1 MTSFRY
7 KNVLKLSISELLG
20 IVMEKLIIWK
30 KDCLMRIL
38 KIQYKPTSY
47 FWIKPN
53 RQIFKLLISQNKCHV
68 IFFLKSF
75 HLLFSEQ
82 KFLQAVLIYL
92 DYLSTKFLSNTI
104 CPVVDCVYS
113 SLFSGKVEFL
123 LKILRSSEKLLFW
136 ILKIT
141 CFLYEEKCQHKKMC
155 FEESSILS
163 TWYVWD
169 PRELK
174 IVKYSK
180 ADFILGHPVSLIP
193 FYPSL

>member
-7 KNVLKLSISELLG
+7 KNVFKLSISELLG

-38 KIQYKPTSY
+38 KIQYEPTSY
-47 FWIKPN
+47 FWIKSN

-123 LKILRSSEKLLFW
+123 LKILRSSGKLLFW
-136 ILKIT
+136 I
-141 CFLYEEKCQHKKMC
+141 
-155 FEESSILS
+155 
-163 TWYVWD
+163 
-169 PRELK
+169 
-174 IVKYSK
+174 
-180 ADFILGHPVSLIP
+180 
-193 FYPSL
+193 